1 MRVPKGAAVIR
12 IHIDPKL
19 QSLLDLFVEAWL
31 WFTTY
36 RISPLSPHAA
46 KAVIRRAE
54 LRSPSRP
61 KARLS

>member
-1 MRVPKGAAVIR
+1 MIR
-12 IHIDPKL
+12 IHIDPQL
-19 QSLLDLFVEAWL
+19 RSVLNLFVEAYL

-46 KAVIRRAE
+46 QAIIRRAE

-61 KARLS
+61 NRRLS

>member
-1 MRVPKGAAVIR
+1 MIR

-19 QSLLDLFVEAWL
+19 QSVWALFVEAYL

-46 KAVIRRAE
+46 RAVIRRAE

>member
-1 MRVPKGAAVIR
+1 MIR
-12 IHIDPKL
+12 IEIDPKL
-19 QSLLDLFVEAWL
+19 RPVLNLFAEAYW
-31 WFTTY
+31 WFTC
-36 RISPLSPHAA
+36 IGINPMADHAA

>member
-1 MRVPKGAAVIR
+1 MIR
-12 IHIDPKL
+12 IQIDPKL
-19 QSLLDLFVEAWL
+19 RAVWALFAEAWL
-31 WFTTY
+31 WYSTY

-46 KAVIRRAE
+46 RAIIRRAE

>member
-1 MRVPKGAAVIR
+1 MIR
-12 IHIDPKL
+12 IQINLTPL
-19 QSLLDLFVEAWL
+19 RPVLNLFAEFHL

-46 KAVIRRAE
+46 RAVIRRAE

-61 KARLS
+61 NRRIS

>member
-1 MRVPKGAAVIR
+1 VIR

-19 QSLLDLFVEAWL
+19 RPVLTLFAEAYW
-31 WFTTY
+31 WFTT
-36 RISPLSPHAA
+36 RGLSPLAPHAA
-46 KAVIRRAE
+46 RAVIRRAE